1 MNEYKFNYEEKE
13 YILSQKNCSDIINDE
28 EKPVKG
34 TSLDKILNILN
45 ESDDIDFDIEYYQEA
60 CPECLAGVKEKQK
73 FFGFLEYHF
82 YIFSK
87 NGEYVI
93 SDIDKDYQGL
103 SFNKLSRSGK
113 VDDSYIVSIIVCEN
127 CQDYIVQIENCI
139 V

>member
-1 MNEYKFNYEEKE
+1 MSRYELNYNDKQYELNED
-13 YILSQKNCSDIINDE
+13 NCSGLINDE

-34 TSLDKILNILN
+34 ITINNILDILNDS
-45 ESDDIDFDIEYYQEA
+45 EVVDFDTEYYQEA

-82 YIFSK
+82 YIFTK

-93 SDIDKDYQGL
+93 SDISKEYEGL
-103 SFNKLSRSGK
+103 SFNKLSRQNR
-113 VDDSYIVSIIVCEN
+113 VDDSYIVSIIICEKCN
-127 CQDYIVQIENCI
+127 DYIIQIENCI